1 VTDPDGAPDHS
12 VRALLRAELV
22 PQFDQLRQFVDRRI
36 AELSAEVHATVQLV
50 DFSEAN
56 LSSQIGRIHEQID
69 SLVAPP
75 AAHTRNSGFELEAV
89 VQATESAANR
99 ILEAAEA
106 IGDWLRHGRRDPAAL
121 EAVNQQVNVIFE
133 ACSFQDLTG
142 QRIRRAIEH
151 LHQVED
157 MLSEMMPEAAA
168 AAGVAGEDSHGT
180 PDLHQDDI
188 DRLMA

>member
-1 VTDPDGAPDHS
+1 LTDPDGTPENP
-12 VRALLRAELV
+12 LRAMLRVEIV
-22 PQFDQLRQFVDRRI
+22 PQFEQLRHFVDRRI
-36 AELSAEVHATVQLV
+36 AELSAEVHAAVQLV

-75 AAHTRNSGFELEAV
+75 TASMRNSGFELEAV

-106 IGDWLRHGRRDPAAL
+106 IGDWLRQGRRDPAAL
-121 EAVNQQVNVIFE
+121 EAVGKQVNVIFE

-151 LHQVED
+151 LRQVED
-157 MLSEMMPEAAA
+157 MLSEIMPEAQKAA
-168 AAGVAGEDSHGT
+168 SPAATEGGT
-180 PDLHQDDI
+180 APDLRQDDI
-188 DRLMA
+188 DRLLA